1 MKIKICK
8 YQVFPNSKYNY
19 IKKYYADNI
28 YMMIY
33 IIGILVGILNGLFA
47 SGAGQVL
54 VFYLIFIKKMDTH
67 LTRAL
72 SVSILSISSIF
83 AIFGY
88 TTMVKFDIFKIC
100 ILIAIAIISGIIG
113 SKLMKKIPANILNLV
128 SGLLISSLTLY
139 KMFFGGN

>member
-1 MKIKICK
+1 M
-8 YQVFPNSKYNY
+8 YNT
-19 IKKYYADNI
+19 NNNC
-28 YMMIY
+28 MMIY

-54 VFYLIFIKKMDTH
+54 VFYLIFIKKIDTH

-88 TTMVKFDIFKIC
+88 TTMIKFDMIKVC
-100 ILIAIAIISGIIG
+100 ILIGIAIISGIVG
-113 SKLMKKIPANILNLV
+113 SKLMKKIPSNVLNLI
-128 SGLLISSLTLY
+128 SGLLISGLTLY
-139 KMFFGGN
+139 KMFFGGS

>member
-1 MKIKICK
+1 MKIQISK
-8 YQVFPNSKYNY
+8 YQIFIKLKNY
-19 IKKYYADNI
+19 IIKINANNI

-33 IIGILVGILNGLFA
+33 LIGILVGILNGLFA

-67 LTRAL
+67 LMRAL

-88 TTMVKFDIFKIC
+88 STMVNFDFIKVC
-100 ILIAIAIISGIIG
+100 ILVVIAIVSGIIG
-113 SKLMKKIPANILNLV
+113 SKVMKKIPSNILNLV
-128 SGLLISSLTLY
+128 SGLLISGLTLY
-139 KMFFGGN
+139 KIFFGGN

>member
-1 MKIKICK
+1 MI
-8 YQVFPNSKYNY
+8 
-19 IKKYYADNI
+19 
-28 YMMIY
+28 IY
-33 IIGILVGILNGLFA
+33 IVAILVGILNGLFA

-88 TTMVKFDIFKIC
+88 KSMIKFDITKI
-100 ILIAIAIISGIIG
+100 ILLIIIAVISGAIG
-113 SKLMKKIPANILNLV
+113 SKLMKKIPSNILNLV
-128 SGLLISSLTLY
+128 SGLLISGLTIY
-139 KMFFGGN
+139 KMFFGGI

>member
-1 MKIKICK
+1 
-8 YQVFPNSKYNY
+8 
-19 IKKYYADNI
+19 
-28 YMMIY
+28 MMIY
-33 IIGILVGILNGLFA
+33 LIGILVGILNGLFA

-88 TTMVKFDIFKIC
+88 MSMVEFKIINVIC
-100 ILIAIAIISGIIG
+100 LIIIAIISGIIG
-113 SKLMKKIPANILNLV
+113 SRIMKKIPSNILNLV
-128 SGLLISSLTLY
+128 SGILIAGLTIY
-139 KMFFGGN
+139 KLVGGN